1 MQRRWLVLAILFL
14 ARMCLAYQ
22 FQTIAAITPVLRT
35 ELGFDLGDAGLL
47 IGLYALPGVALPL
60 AGGVVG
66 HFSGDRI
73 AVTLGFIFAIA
84 GALVPILIPGWT
96 ALVVGRLLA
105 GAGGVIVSVIM
116 TKMVADWFA
125 NAEIAT
131 AMAVY
136 INSWPAGIA
145 FALFTLPGVATHWGS
160 HAAFIG
166 SAAIVGCGLALFL
179 GFYGV
184 MRADTH
190 AAAAAPT
197 PPATLPRSVIFSL
210 VAAGLIWA
218 CYNVATT
225 IAFSFGVTLLT
236 EMGYTA
242 AAAGSTV
249 TLVLFLSMAAVP
261 LGGFLADRGSGGSN
275 IILVAGSL
283 AFAALLVAAGRSS
296 HTALIFALLGFAGG
310 VPGGVILKLPAKIL
324 RPEQRAIGMGIFY
337 TIYYGGLVLG
347 TSIGGELADQWG
359 TSSAAFDFAAVLVAL
374 CPLLLLGV
382 KQNPDAMQGAGAD
395 SNQAR
400 R

>member
-60 AGGVVG
+60 AGGAIG
-66 HFSGDRI
+66 HVSGDRFAI
-73 AVTLGFIFAIA
+73 TLGFILAIV
-84 GALVPILIPGWT
+84 GGLVPILIPGWA

-131 AMAVY
+131 AMAIY
-136 INSWPAGIA
+136 INCWPAGIA
-145 FALFTLPGVATHWGS
+145 LALFTLPGAAAAWGS
-160 HAAFIG
+160 HAAFIVSG
-166 SAAIVGCGLALFL
+166 AVTACGLALFL
-179 GFYGV
+179 GFYGA
-184 MRADTH
+184 MRADAH
-190 AAAAAPT
+190 AEAGAPK
-197 PPATLPRSVIFSL
+197 PRATMPRGVVLSL
-210 VAAGLIWA
+210 IAAGLIWA

-236 EMGYTA
+236 ERGYSVT
-242 AAAGSTV
+242 AAGSTV

-261 LGGFLADRGSGGSN
+261 AGGLLADRTGRGN
-275 IILVAGSL
+275 VILIVGSL
-283 AFAALLVAAGRSS
+283 AFAATLIAAGRVG

-310 VPGGVILKLPAKIL
+310 VPGGVIMKLPARVLK
-324 RPEQRAIGMGIFY
+324 PEQRAIGMGIFY

-347 TSIGGELADQWG
+347 SSVAGELADQWG
-359 TSSAAFDFAAVLVAL
+359 SSSAAFDFAAILVAL

-382 KQNPDAMQGAGAD
+382 RQNPAADAAQAAKAG
-395 SNQAR
+395 
-400 R
+400 

>member
-60 AGGVVG
+60 AGGAIG
-66 HFSGDRI
+66 HVAGDRF
-73 AVTLGFIFAIA
+73 AVTLGFILAIV
-84 GALVPILIPGWT
+84 GGLIPILVPGWT
-96 ALVVGRLLA
+96 ALIVGRLLA

-131 AMAVY
+131 AMAIY
-136 INSWPAGIA
+136 INCWPAGIA
-145 FALFTLPGVATHWGS
+145 LALFTLPGAAAAWGS
-160 HAAFIG
+160 HAAFIVSG
-166 SAAIVGCGLALFL
+166 AVTACGLALFL

-184 MRADTH
+184 MNMH
-190 AAAAAPT
+190 AASDAPRPRAAM
-197 PPATLPRSVIFSL
+197 PRAVVLSL
-210 VAAGLIWA
+210 IAAGLIWA

-236 EMGYTA
+236 ERGYSVT
-242 AAAGSTV
+242 AAGSTV
-249 TLVLFLSMAAVP
+249 TLVLFLSMVAVP
-261 LGGFLADRGSGGSN
+261 AGGLLADRTGRGN
-275 IILVAGSL
+275 LILIAGSL
-283 AFAALLVAAGRSS
+283 AFAATLIAAGRLS

-310 VPGGVILKLPAKIL
+310 VPGGVIMKLPARVL
-324 RPEQRAIGMGIFY
+324 QPEQRAIGMGIFY

-347 TSIGGELADQWG
+347 SSIAGEIADRWG
-359 TSSAAFDFAAVLVAL
+359 SSSAAFDFAAILVAL

-382 KQNPDAMQGAGAD
+382 RQRAVDAGLQMSPAKRA
-395 SNQAR
+395 
-400 R
+400 